1 VHRLVLASSSPFRRE
16 LLLRLGL
23 EFESVSPQVDES
35 PLANESA
42 EQLARRLAQSKA
54 QSVAENY
61 KDAII
66 IGSDQ
71 VAMIGQEMI
80 GKPGNHEKAMEQLR
94 RASGQMMNFYTAI
107 CVLNAAS
114 GHTQLDLVPFSVM
127 FHQLDDNTIT
137 NYLARE
143 RPYNCTG
150 AFKSEGLGIAL
161 LEYMNGEDP
170 TALIGLPLI
179 RLTRMLELEGITIF

>member
-1 VHRLVLASSSPFRRE
+1 MHRLVLASSSPFRRE